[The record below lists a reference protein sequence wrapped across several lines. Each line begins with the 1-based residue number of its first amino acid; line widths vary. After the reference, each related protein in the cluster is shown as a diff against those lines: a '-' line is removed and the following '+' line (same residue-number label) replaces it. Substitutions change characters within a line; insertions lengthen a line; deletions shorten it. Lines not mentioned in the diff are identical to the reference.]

1 MNESQIAANVA
12 RCRARLGE
20 ASARYGAPEL
30 LAVTKTMPPEVVNL
44 VYAAGVARIGENRVQ
59 ELLQKLP
66 ALNRGFT
73 VELIGQLQT
82 NKVKYIVDCV
92 SRVQSLDRMALAQ
105 ELDRRCQAR
114 GRAMPCLV
122 QVNIGR
128 EAQKGGIPEDELL
141 AFVRQAARLKGI
153 AIEGLMAVAPIAGDA
168 EQVRPYF
175 RRMRAWFE
183 RLQGEAIAKVNMDTL
198 SMGMSGDYVVA
209 AEEGATLVRLGS
221 AIFGSR
227 SIREA

>member
-1 MNESQIAANVA
+1 
-12 RCRARLGE
+12 
-20 ASARYGAPEL
+20 
-30 LAVTKTMPPEVVNL
+30 
-44 VYAAGVARIGENRVQ
+44 
-59 ELLQKLP
+59 
-66 ALNRGFT
+66 
-73 VELIGQLQT
+73 
-82 NKVKYIVDCV
+82 
-92 SRVQSLDRMALAQ
+92 
-105 ELDRRCQAR
+105 
-114 GRAMPCLV
+114 
-122 QVNIGR
+122 
-128 EAQKGGIPEDELL
+128 IPEDELL

-209 AEEGATLVRLGS
+209 AEEGATLVRFGS